1 MQEATHQFHSGLEIL
16 WPLNEFEYDR
26 STITRSQNALTTIL
40 RINLYMPIDRTYLI
54 RVHIDESHSLSD
66 ILRKSERK

>member
-16 WPLNEFEYDR
+16 RPLNEFEYNR

-40 RINLYMPIDRTYLI
+40 RINLYILVECTYLI
-54 RVHIDESHSLSD
+54 RVHID
-66 ILRKSERK
+66 